1 MAWGHQEVTMSR
13 LPRQR
18 RARIARLGALAG
30 LAALA
35 MGHLAM
41 AAEGPPST
49 GETLAKAIAIVEANY
64 RQPVSERQLLEGAL
78 KGMLSGLDAYSIY
91 LDPVAWRQLQE
102 QLHSEFAGI
111 GVVLD
116 LDAAGRP
123 RVARLLPES
132 PAAARGLVAGDV
144 LLEIDGQSTSGLAL
158 ESVVPLVRGAVG
170 TTLHLEVLHAGA
182 MEPSAIDLERQPIQ
196 VASVRGA
203 AQDRQGRQLYLIDR
217 AARLGYV
224 RFDAMA
230 SDTASALGAAL
241 DRLRE
246 DGMRGLVLDLRQTPG
261 GFLSAAVESA
271 DLFLD
276 SGRLVTEISRA
287 GSETTDARP
296 GVKTGVPLVVL
307 INRETASAAEV
318 LAAALQ
324 DNHRAVLVG
333 ERTWGK
339 GYVGRLFP
347 LGEDLGGLR
356 VTVASFQR
364 PNGKTLDRHDA
375 PEGSMDV
382 GVSPDPGMEVTLDAA
397 DDDRWVAAFYRPQPI
412 IDAAKLAAPTASED
426 PVLNRGLAFLRD
438 RLAGAGRN

>member
-1 MAWGHQEVTMSR
+1 MSR
-13 LPRQR
+13 LRSQR
-18 RARIARLGALAG
+18 RVESACLGALA
-30 LAALA
+30 ALA
-35 MGHLAM
+35 FGRLAV
-41 AAEGPPST
+41 AAETPGLT
-49 GETLAKAIAIVEANY
+49 GETLAKAVAIVEANY
-64 RQPVSERQLLEGAL
+64 RQPVSERQLLESAL
-78 KGMLSGLDAYSIY
+78 KGMLSSLDPYSIY
-91 LDPVAWRQLQE
+91 LDPVAWRELQS

-123 RVARLLPES
+123 RVARLLPDS
-132 PAAARGLVAGDV
+132 PARAGGLAEGDV
-144 LLEIDGQSTSGLAL
+144 LLEIDGRSTAGMAL

-170 TTLHLEVLHAGA
+170 STLHLQVLHAGA
-182 MEPSAIDLERQPIQ
+182 TEPTAIAIERQPIK

-217 AARLGYV
+217 PARLGYV

-230 SDTASALGAAL
+230 SDTAAALGVAL

-271 DLFLD
+271 DLFLE

-287 GSETTDARP
+287 GSETHDARP
-296 GVKTGVPLVVL
+296 GVKTAVPLVVL
-307 INRETASAAEV
+307 INRETASSAEA

-375 PEGSMDV
+375 PAGSTDV
-382 GVSPDPGMEVTLDAA
+382 GVSPDPGFEVALDAA

-412 IDAAKLAAPTASED
+412 VDPALLAPPAAGED
-426 PVLNRGLAFLRD
+426 RVLNRGLALLRE
-438 RLAGAGRN
+438 RLAAAGAN

>member
-1 MAWGHQEVTMSR
+1 MNR
-13 LPRQR
+13 LRRQR
-18 RARIARLGALAG
+18 RAETACLCT
-30 LAALA
+30 LAALILGLPA
-35 MGHLAM
+35 N
-41 AAEGPPST
+41 AAEGAAPT
-49 GETLAKAIAIVEANY
+49 VETLAKAIAIVEANY

-78 KGMLSGLDAYSIY
+78 KGMLSSLDPYSVY
-91 LDPVAWRQLQE
+91 LDPAAWRELQE

-123 RVARLLPES
+123 RVARLLPDS
-132 PAAARGLVAGDV
+132 PASARGLAEGDV
-144 LLEIDGQSTSGLAL
+144 LLEIDGQSTAGMAL
-158 ESVVPLVRGAVG
+158 ESVVRLVRGAVS
-170 TTLHLEVLHAGA
+170 TTLHLQVLHAGA
-182 MEPSAIDLERQPIQ
+182 TEPASIAIERQPIK

-203 AQDRQGRQLYLIDR
+203 AQDREGRQLYLIDR
-217 AARLGYV
+217 PARLGYV

-230 SDTASALGAAL
+230 SDTAAALGVAL

-287 GSETTDARP
+287 GTESRDAQP
-296 GVKTGVPLVVL
+296 GVQTAVPLVVL
-307 INRETASAAEV
+307 INRETASSAEV

-333 ERTWGK
+333 ERTYGK

-347 LGEDLGGLR
+347 LGEHLGGLR

-364 PNGKTLDRHDA
+364 PSGKTLDRHDA
-375 PEGSMDV
+375 PAGSTEV
-382 GVSPDPGMEVTLDAA
+382 GVSPEPGMEVTLDAA

-412 IDAAKLAAPTASED
+412 VDPAQLAPPAASED
-426 PVLNRGLAFLRD
+426 RVLNRGLAVLRD
-438 RLAGAGRN
+438 RLAAAGAN